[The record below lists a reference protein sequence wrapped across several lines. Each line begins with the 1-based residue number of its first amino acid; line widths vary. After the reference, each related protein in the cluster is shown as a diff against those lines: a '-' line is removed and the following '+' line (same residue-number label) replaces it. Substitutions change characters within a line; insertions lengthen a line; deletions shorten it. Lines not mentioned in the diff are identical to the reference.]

1 MYLCKQMSSRKCSFT
16 CIFGSFW
23 PLNPLRPQFKLGLH
37 FTPAC
42 LLLSVCSLHFT
53 HRLHF
58 TPGPQSAV
66 RSPQSAFDTDR
77 FQNYSCQTMLYHIIV
92 FLSFISHPLFG
103 IICCCFFI
111 RLLLIFGAPERERD
125 SRFNILC
132 VVCTHYS
139 ISSIHYSV
147 SCTHCHL

>member
-1 MYLCKQMSSRKCSFT
+1 MNFGFADLPLLCLEC
-16 CIFGSFW
+16 
-23 PLNPLRPQFKLGLH
+23 PLNFQGMRTFGETVGRVCVLLDFDVLKMENIVKQKRPRSNETMGMKPNYGTLFVLKL
-37 FTPAC
+37 FQ
-42 LLLSVCSLHFT
+42 SV
-53 HRLHF
+53 
-58 TPGPQSAV
+58 
-66 RSPQSAFDTDR
+66 
-77 FQNYSCQTMLYHIIV
+77 MYHINV

-125 SRFNILC
+125 SRFNIFY

-147 SCTHCHL
+147 SCTHYSVICKHFLC